1 MEVALADVEVV
12 VVLVRLAAPVLAELT
27 ARLRL
32 EVVARPPGAAVLVV
46 AGAGAIPPKL
56 RPGAGAELVVVVV
69 APRPPRVS
77 PVVVVV
83 VAPRP
88 GYSLSSYT
96 LNSCNKIM
104 E

>member
-1 MEVALADVEVV
+1 MALADVEVV

-27 ARLRL
+27 ARLRV

-83 VAPRP
+83 APRP

>member
-27 ARLRL
+27 ARLRV

-46 AGAGAIPPKL
+46 AGAGAIPPRL

-83 VAPRP
+83 APRP

>member
-1 MEVALADVEVV
+1 MALADVEVV

-27 ARLRL
+27 ARLRV

-46 AGAGAIPPKL
+46 AGAGAIPPRL

-83 VAPRP
+83 APRP
-88 GYSLSSYT
+88 GYRLSSYT

>member
-27 ARLRL
+27 ARLRV

-83 VAPRP
+83 APRP